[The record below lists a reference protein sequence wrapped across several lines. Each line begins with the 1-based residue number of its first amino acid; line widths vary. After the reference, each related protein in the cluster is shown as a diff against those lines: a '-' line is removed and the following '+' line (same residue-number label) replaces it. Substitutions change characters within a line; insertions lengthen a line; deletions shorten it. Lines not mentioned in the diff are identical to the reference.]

1 MLGKHLTCVALGV
14 TLLLMLS
21 HYPTSSEGSRILAIF
36 AFPGKSHYGM
46 HSALIKEL
54 VDRGHHVTMVAAY
67 TLKHLNLGQNYTEI
81 LIEPVYD
88 FWSDVKAYFKAET
101 VFDLSTIGVLENH
114 FMLEVIG
121 FTTTEHAL
129 KQPKI
134 QELINHPS
142 PQGQYDLLLCEQ
154 FYQEPF
160 LALAH
165 IYNIP
170 VVTSGTLGFENHMS
184 QMMGLLS
191 PWSFVPHGFTDYSD
205 HMTFKERLLNSYYS
219 LAEDFL
225 REYHY
230 FPEMDKMVQKYFGHL
245 NVTIPPISQ
254 MEKNISVMLL
264 NSHLPLITARPLVP
278 GIVFVGGMHIYPPKK
293 LPQDIQDFMDGAED
307 GVIFFSL
314 GSNVQSKDMPDDKL
328 HIFLDVFASMKQ
340 RIIWKFENE
349 SIPNLPENILIKK
362 WLPQSDIL
370 AHPRTKV
377 FITHGGLF
385 GTQEGVHHGVPML
398 GIPFYCD
405 QQLNLRKSERNGYAI
420 SLDFLTIT
428 HDLLRSSLE
437 KLLYDPKYRENI
449 QRYSRIFRDRPVGS
463 RETAAYWIEYVIR
476 HGGAPQLR
484 SAGLDLEWYQ
494 FYLLDVIAFVVVV
507 AVVVILVLG
516 YIFKRLLCGVA
527 GGSSSKKLKVN

>member
-1 MLGKHLTCVALGV
+1 M
-14 TLLLMLS
+14 MLS
-21 HYPTSSEGSRILAIF
+21 FYAASSEGSHILAVF

-54 VDRGHHVTMVAAY
+54 IDRGHHVTMVAAF
-67 TLKHLNLGQNYTEI
+67 TLKHLNLGTNYTEI

-88 FWSDVKAYFKAET
+88 FWSDVKAYFKADT

-114 FMLEVIG
+114 FMLELIG
-121 FTTTEHAL
+121 YTTTEHAL
-129 KQPKI
+129 KQPKV
-134 QELINHPS
+134 QELINNPN
-142 PQGQYDLLLCEQ
+142 PVGQYDLLLCEQ

-160 LALAH
+160 LALAN
-165 IYNIP
+165 IYKIP

-191 PWSFVPHGFTDYSD
+191 PWSYVPHGFTDYND
-205 HMTFKERLLNSYYS
+205 HMSFTERLLNTYYS
-219 LAEDFL
+219 LAEDLL

-230 FPEMDKMVQKYFGHL
+230 FPQMDKMVQKYFGHL
-245 NVTIPPISQ
+245 NVTIPTVSE

-264 NSHLPLITARPLVP
+264 NSHTPLISARPLVP

-293 LPQDIQDFMDGAED
+293 LPKDIQGFMDDAEN

-314 GSNVQSKDMPDDKL
+314 GSNVLSKDMPDDKL
-328 HIFLDVFASMKQ
+328 HIFLNVFAAMKQ
-340 RIIWKFENE
+340 RVIWKFENE

-370 AHPRTKV
+370 AHPHTKV

-420 SLDFLTIT
+420 TLDFLTIT
-428 HDLLRSSLE
+428 PQLLRDSLE
-437 KLLYDPKYRENI
+437 KLIYDPKYRKNI
-449 QRYSRIFRDRPVGS
+449 QRYSNIFRDRPKGA

-476 HGGAPQLR
+476 HRGATQLR
-484 SAGLDLEWYQ
+484 SAGLDLKWYR
-494 FYLLDVIAFVVVV
+494 FYLLDVIAFVVVI
-507 AVVVILVLG
+507 ILFIILILFYG
-516 YIFKRLLCGVA
+516 LKRLLCGV
-527 GGSSSKKLKVN
+527 GKNKKIKVN

>member
-1 MLGKHLTCVALGV
+1 
-14 TLLLMLS
+14 MLS
-21 HYPTSSEGSRILAIF
+21 YYPTGSEGSRILAVF
-36 AFPGKSHYGM
+36 SFPGKSHYGM

-54 VDRGHHVTMVAAY
+54 IDRGHHVTMVAAFS
-67 TLKHLNLGQNYTEI
+67 LKHLKLGQNYTEI

-88 FWSDVKAYFKAET
+88 FWSDIKAHFKAKT
-101 VFDLSTIGVLENH
+101 IFDLSTIGVLENH
-114 FMLEVIG
+114 FLLEVLG
-121 FTTTEHAL
+121 FGTTEHAL
-129 KQPKI
+129 Q
-134 QELINHPS
+134 QSAVQDLINEPN
-142 PQGQYDLLLCEQ
+142 PRGKYDLLLCEQ

-160 LALAH
+160 LALAK
-165 IYNIP
+165 IYDIP

-191 PWSFVPHGFTDYSD
+191 PWSFVPHGFTDYND

-230 FPEMDKMVQKYFGHL
+230 FPEMDKMVKKYFGHL
-245 NVTIPPISQ
+245 NVTIPSVSE

-264 NSHLPLITARPLVP
+264 NSHIPLTTARPLVP
-278 GIVFVGGMHIYPPKK
+278 GIIFVGGMHIYPPKK
-293 LPQDIQDFMDGAED
+293 LPQDIQQFMDGAKD

-314 GSNVQSKDMPDDKL
+314 GSNVQSKDMPEDKL
-328 HIFLDVFASMKQ
+328 HIFLDVFAAMKQ
-340 RIIWKFENE
+340 RVIWKFENE
-349 SIPNLPENILIKK
+349 SIPNLPENIMIKK

-370 AHPRTKV
+370 AHPNTKV

-405 QQLNLRKSERNGYAI
+405 QQLNLRKSERHGYAI

-428 HDLLRSSLE
+428 HDLLRDSLN
-437 KLLYDPKYRENI
+437 KLIYDRQYRDNV
-449 QRYSRIFRDRPVGS
+449 QRYSRIFRDRPMGS

-476 HGGAPQLR
+476 HRGAPQLR
-484 SAGLDLEWYQ
+484 SAGLDLKWYQ
-494 FYLLDVIAFVVVV
+494 FYLLDVIAFVVVLLL
-507 AVVVILVLG
+507 AAILVVRYVL
-516 YIFKRLLCGVA
+516 
-527 GGSSSKKLKVN
+527 KKLLFGISSNRKIKTN